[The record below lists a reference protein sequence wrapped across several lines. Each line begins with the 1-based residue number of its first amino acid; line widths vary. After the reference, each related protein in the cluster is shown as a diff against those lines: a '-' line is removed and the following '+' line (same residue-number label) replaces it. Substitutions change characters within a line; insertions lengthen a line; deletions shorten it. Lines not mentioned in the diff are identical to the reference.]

1 MNEPLVIPNLER
13 TVTVVEGDEGLL
25 EDEEAALNDAE
36 ADCATSGTCSLAAT
50 QHLQIRV
57 ILMSLFLELN
67 ITELGFA
74 MEKCM

>member
-13 TVTVVEGDEGLL
+13 TVTVLEGDEGLL
-25 EDEEAALNDAE
+25 EEEEAALNDAE
-36 ADCATSGTCSLAAT
+36 ADCAASGTCSLPST

-67 ITELGFA
+67 IKELGFA
-74 MEKCM
+74 M